1 MEERAGKYDYSDASS
16 ERFVSDVQRDLSSV
30 CNRDEGYPNGISS
43 CSDAA
48 NMSDSTADCLV
59 AMFDRQFGTEEACA
73 DYLFQKKWPGG
84 FHCPRCRYDQ
94 AYTIESRRLPLYECR
109 ACRHQTSL
117 TAGTILEGSRTSLR
131 KWLFAIWLV
140 SRHCGVNAVQLCSYI
155 GVTYKTAWSMLHK
168 IRQAISHG
176 DANQP
181 LTGIVRAGQ
190 NFYGRPYNSTIFR
203 HPQEHHLLVGVSL
216 DPQGEP
222 LYVKMKQI
230 SLEHLDEMRLRKSG
244 LKAFAEQHVDPET
257 YDVVIERGRML
268 FNRLPHL
275 RKLFNQA
282 TTWINKTFRGIGPA
296 YLQYYLDEFCFRRNM
311 QFRNA
316 PIMNSLLDLCMTTR
330 PMTCSVASR
339 QYLRTTGTST
349 THLRTNTLSR
359 YQRNKLYLQNLIH
372 KSRQIRKV
380 LAETLA

>member
-1 MEERAGKYDYSDASS
+1 MVEQAVNTDYSDASS
-16 ERFVSDVQRDLSSV
+16 ERFVRDVHRDLSLG
-30 CNRDEGYPNGISS
+30 CNRDESCADGISR
-43 CSDAA
+43 CSDTA
-48 NMSDSTADCLV
+48 NMSDSTKDSLV
-59 AMFDRQFGTEEACA
+59 AMFESEFRTEEACA
-73 DYLFQKKWPGG
+73 DYLFQKKWPNG
-84 FHCPRCRYDQ
+84 FRCPRCRYDQ
-94 AYTIESRRLPLYECR
+94 AYIIESRRLPLYECR
-109 ACRHQTSL
+109 ACHHQTSL
-117 TAGTILEGSRTSLR
+117 TAGTILEGCRTSLR

-140 SRHCGVNAVQLCSYI
+140 SRHCGINAVQLRSYI

-168 IRQAISHG
+168 IRQAISHA

-181 LTGIVRAGQ
+181 LTGTVRAGQ
-190 NFYGRPYNSTIFR
+190 NFYGRPYNSTVFR

-244 LKAFAEQHVDPET
+244 LKAFANQHVDPET
-257 YDVVIERGRML
+257 KDAVIERGRMH

-282 TTWINKTFRGIGPA
+282 TTWINKTFRGIGPV

-311 QFRNA
+311 QFSNV
-316 PIMNSLLDLCMTTR
+316 PIMNHLSGLCMTTR
-330 PMTCSVASR
+330 PTTTSIASR
-339 QYLRTTGTST
+339 QYLNTAGTIRNGFTTN
-349 THLRTNTLSR
+349 RLSR

-372 KSRQIRKV
+372 KSKRSI
-380 LAETLA
+380 